1 MFKYFLKYISAPLKL
16 AVPFNRNLNS
26 EPMIWALSIYIIA
39 NIYDTLE
46 IFKPVDGL
54 SLYNLLNGI
63 VLLFA
68 FIIIFILIA
77 IIVWQINKKNSFFN
91 HNINETISG
100 KTFFFRTIILVI
112 LSSYLLEYFDDA
124 INLSLSERGS
134 DSYSDRRA
142 NSGMRFFYYLFY
154 LYTIKLDLTIYL
166 KRMNAVFM
174 NSINTLKSVFYILL
188 ISVIYVFIYD
198 LEINFIKT
206 KQTIISEVILT
217 TLIISNLLIF
227 IYLTTKNSP
236 ITDSKQHKG

>member
-1 MFKYFLKYISAPLKL
+1 
-16 AVPFNRNLNS
+16 
-26 EPMIWALSIYIIA
+26 
-39 NIYDTLE
+39 
-46 IFKPVDGL
+46 
-54 SLYNLLNGI
+54 
-63 VLLFA
+63 
-68 FIIIFILIA
+68 
-77 IIVWQINKKNSFFN
+77 
-91 HNINETISG
+91 
-100 KTFFFRTIILVI
+100 TFFFRTIILVI

>member
-1 MFKYFLKYISAPLKL
+1 MFKYFLKYISAPLNMV
-16 AVPFNRNLNS
+16 VPFNRNLNS

-39 NIYDTLE
+39 NIYEALE
-46 IFKPVDGL
+46 IFTTVDGV
-54 SLYNLLNGI
+54 SLYNLLNGV

-68 FIIIFILIA
+68 FIIIFVLIA
-77 IIVWQINKKNSFFN
+77 IIVWLINKKSSFFN

-142 NSGMRFFYYLFY
+142 NSGMRLFYYLFY

-198 LEINFIKT
+198 LEIQQALIPEETIFIALL
-206 KQTIISEVILT
+206 IL
-217 TLIISNLLIF
+217 NLLIL
-227 IYLTTKNSP
+227 IYLTVKNSP
-236 ITDSKQHKG
+236 ITDYKKHTG